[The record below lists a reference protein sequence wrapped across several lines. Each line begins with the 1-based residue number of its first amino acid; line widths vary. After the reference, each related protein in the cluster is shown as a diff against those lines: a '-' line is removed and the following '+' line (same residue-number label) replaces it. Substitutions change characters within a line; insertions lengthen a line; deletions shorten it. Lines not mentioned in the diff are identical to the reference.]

1 MVGQGQPF
9 DIFLQE
15 LLYTMPIAG
24 ILRRHQRDRLAA
36 VFRASRTADTMNIVL
51 GIMGYVVVDDERY
64 VGDVDAA

>member
-1 MVGQGQPF
+1 
-9 DIFLQE
+9 
-15 LLYTMPIAG
+15 MPIAG